1 MKKRLHDKKAGIAIL
16 ISLIIISLAEVIFRA
31 TAMGLEAVLTTS
43 NLGEQLA
50 VIALAVTVL
59 ILTAKGKDRASYIC
73 YGAWIGYFV
82 IDQLF
87 ELPGDVITLIRN
99 MSVVPMPSIGG
110 IARIAISICIIGIGV
125 LLVEYMSDGTICN
138 KLFNAFCILAVLF
151 VVASIISGVC
161 VIATGASNIV
171 NDMLTIEELKTNVII
186 DLFNNLYRGTMI
198 FLCAFFAY
206 DSAKAQLKKANITK

>member
-16 ISLIIISLAEVIFRA
+16 ISLIIISIAEIIFRA
-31 TAMGLEAVLTTS
+31 TAMRLEAILTTA

-50 VIALAVTVL
+50 VVVLAATIL
-59 ILTAKGKDRASYIC
+59 ILTAKGKDRVCYIC
-73 YGAWIGYFV
+73 YGAWIAYFV
-82 IDQLF
+82 LDQLF

-99 MSVVPMPSIGG
+99 MTGVPMPSVGG
-110 IARIAISICIIGIGV
+110 IARIAISICVIAIGV
-125 LLVEYMSDGTICN
+125 LLVEYMNDGTIYN

-151 VVASIISGVC
+151 VVVSIISGVC

-186 DLFNNLYRGTMI
+186 DLFNNLYRGTMV
-198 FLCAFFAY
+198 FLFTFFAY
-206 DSAKAQLKKANITK
+206 DSAKAQLKKTDFTK